1 MQPEYI
7 NVQREIAEY
16 LNSIPDNTGKCLVNA
31 NANFKTHEVV
41 EILARQE
48 SRLAAEIL
56 KLRTEIAKLQLK
68 KNLKQ

>member
-7 NVQREIAEY
+7 NVQREISEY
-16 LNSIPDNTGKCLVNA
+16 LNSVPDSTGRCLVNS

-48 SRLAAEIL
+48 ARLAGEIL
-56 KLRTEIAKLQLK
+56 KLRKEVAKLQLK
-68 KNLKQ
+68 KNLK